1 MVGEKGWWG
10 GWVFIYVMSV
20 LAGGYPGMADLLVID
35 AQRPAHPVRLP
46 KEMERIGT
54 PLDWRVWDKALW
66 DHPDPRF
73 RKYIVEGIRDGFRV
87 GFNYTV
93 GVRRAPVNMAS
104 AAEHPEVVK
113 DYLAVE
119 CSEGRVL
126 GPLDPQD
133 FPYVHVSRF
142 GVIPKGSPE
151 ANKWRLIV
159 DLSSPEGSEC

>member
-1 MVGEKGWWG
+1 M
-10 GWVFIYVMSV
+10 
-20 LAGGYPGMADLLVID
+20 
-35 AQRPAHPVRLP
+35 
-46 KEMERIGT
+46 
-54 PLDWRVWDKALW
+54 
-66 DHPDPRF
+66 
-73 RKYIVEGIRDGFRV
+73 
-87 GFNYTV
+87 
-93 GVRRAPVNMAS
+93 NMAS

-159 DLSSPEGSEC
+159 DVSSPVCYSLLGLFPGNGGTGGT